1 MRRSI
6 DEVKIELQKRSAEFE
21 KRRKARVK
29 GLAIGAGAALVLML
43 AAVPVIN
50 GALSS
55 NKNAAMPQSSAY
67 SGGNSNAA
75 PPANGA
81 EQNGMAQSGT
91 DNFKPPRV
99 ENGATTYGVPANS
112 EPTTLPGAPANSE
125 PTTFPGEPSNGG
137 SGGDGGIAV
146 DGHYYPESGMLNWYD
161 EMRGEYRD
169 FSRNEIEPQWAMIVV
184 SENVGSQT
192 HEIWNG
198 DDAKEL
204 LSLFL
209 ELHDSARFFE
219 VIDTIDPEHPRA
231 IEYKVRLFKDDLQF
245 DIIRF
250 MDGSFRFTPN
260 ILLKP
265 DAASAEAFDALV
277 ERLCEN
283 YSNP

>member
-6 DEVKIELQKRSAEFE
+6 DEVKTELQKRSAEFE

-29 GLAIGAGAALVLML
+29 SLAIGASAALVLML

-99 ENGATTYGVPANS
+99 EDGATTYGVPASS
-112 EPTTLPGAPANSE
+112 ESTALPGAPANSE

-137 SGGDGGIAV
+137 SGGAPNHEPSYDPQGSI
-146 DGHYYPESGMLNWYD
+146 EWYD
-161 EMRGEYRD
+161 YKAEAYFTVKRGEIIPEKASLIVAGDGRLYSCR
-169 FSRNEIEPQWAMIVV
+169 IEDAEDVALLTAALY
-184 SENVGSQT
+184 ELL
-192 HEIWNG
+192 
-198 DDAKEL
+198 DDAGTRETEVPIAKAEYD
-204 LSLFL
+204 L
-209 ELHDSARFFE
+209 ELKNAGRSIRVSYGGSIFIGSTLYTADEASLERFNSIVYALFE
-219 VIDTIDPEHPRA
+219 KH
-231 IEYKVRLFKDDLQF
+231 
-245 DIIRF
+245 
-250 MDGSFRFTPN
+250 TP
-260 ILLKP
+260 P
-265 DAASAEAFDALV
+265 C
-277 ERLCEN
+277 R
-283 YSNP
+283 